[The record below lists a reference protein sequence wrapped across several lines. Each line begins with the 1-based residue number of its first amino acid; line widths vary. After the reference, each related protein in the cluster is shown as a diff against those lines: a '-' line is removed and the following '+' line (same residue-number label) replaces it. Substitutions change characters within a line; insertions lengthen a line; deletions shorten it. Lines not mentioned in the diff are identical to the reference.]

1 MYPLLAAAPAAN
13 NSNDAMAWVIGFIL
27 IAAFGAIVAFAIRGE
42 MARRRIA
49 NETHRQRTEEL
60 AAHRQNQSRA
70 QDQNNVANAELLK
83 KLRYEVELLATQKEI
98 AAHEL
103 LSRKHATREGQPNPN
118 DQHVE
123 LNALGAQ
130 KMKKELELL
139 DLQLLLMKADLAM
152 RHDTR
157 DYHELMQEK
166 AKLEIDS
173 LKLQIREQHKR
184 LDEFGTFEG

>member
-1 MYPLLAAAPAAN
+1 MYLLVAAVPAAN
-13 NSNDAMAWVIGFIL
+13 NSDVSVSWVVLVCLFAVVL
-27 IAAFGAIVAFAIRGE
+27 VLAIRGE
-42 MARRRIA
+42 LVARRTAKEKQRERA
-49 NETHRQRTEEL
+49 AMLDTHHQNEMRM
-60 AAHRQNQSRA
+60 
-70 QDQNNVANAELLK
+70 QDQNNTANAELLK

-103 LSRKHATREGQPNPN
+103 LSRKHSTREGQPNPN
-118 DQHVE
+118 DQHAE

-139 DLQLLLMKADLAM
+139 DTQLQLMKADLAM

-157 DYHELMQEK
+157 DYHDLMAEK
-166 AKLEIDS
+166 AKLEIES